1 MVLLKKTDYNAKITE
16 IEDKIPSI
24 SGLTTNAALPAA
36 ENKIPNIRTLVKKT
50 GYNTKIPEI
59 ERKFTHHN
67 HDKYITTPEFNTLSA
82 VFNARLTQANLV
94 TKTNFDAKLPGLN
107 RKIT

>member
-1 MVLLKKTDYNAKITE
+1 MI
-16 IEDKIPSI
+16 
-24 SGLTTNAALPAA
+24 
-36 ENKIPNIRTLVKKT
+36 NILQLQS
-50 GYNTKIPEI
+50 
-59 ERKFTHHN
+59 
-67 HDKYITTPEFNTLSA
+67 FNTLSA